1 MITFS
6 PENVIVWALK
16 VGEWEMGGVG
26 GGGGM
31 GRVACSLTKRL
42 RQLIIES

>member
-16 VGEWEMGGVG
+16 VGEWEMGGWGVG
-26 GGGGM
+26 EGGVGWL
-31 GRVACSLTKRL
+31 VH
-42 RQLIIES
+42 